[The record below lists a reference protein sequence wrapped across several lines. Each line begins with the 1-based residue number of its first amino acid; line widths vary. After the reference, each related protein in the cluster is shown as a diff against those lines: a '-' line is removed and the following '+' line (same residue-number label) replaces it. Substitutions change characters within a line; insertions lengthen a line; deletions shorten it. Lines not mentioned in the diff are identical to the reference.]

1 MYNYFQLNSALNEFQ
16 KQACNDAVVL
26 TNEKCDIL
34 ECLERLRPTYLEPII
49 LLSNP
54 ELHQVYSFKKKKFS
68 IKGLIEKNKL
78 IESIKYIRIKNI
90 IHSIRVLVDEIPFL
104 LAKVHPDQF
113 TYEKYKSWEEP
124 NGIIA
129 FSIHQKQN
137 QYMRQLVSEYKNWM
151 HSIIQ
156 TDESFNRK
164 IDISSGIYYVK
175 KSKDGML
182 PNFLQT
188 HILDIKQGIQY
199 DDEVILYLV
208 KRCYRIVN
216 LTISYVINKHKTKV

>member
-1 MYNYFQLNSALNEFQ
+1 MYFQLNSTLNEFQ

-34 ECLERLRPTYLEPII
+34 ECLERLRPIYLEPII
-49 LLSNP
+49 LFNNLG
-54 ELHQVYSFKKKKFS
+54 LHHVYSFKKKKFS
-68 IKGLIEKNKL
+68 IKGLIEENKL
-78 IESIKYIRIKNI
+78 IESIKYIRTKNI
-90 IHSIRVLVDEIPFL
+90 IHSIRVLINEIPSL
-104 LAKVHPDQF
+104 LAKVHPNQF
-113 TYEKYKSWEEP
+113 IYERNQSWEEP

-129 FSIHQKQN
+129 FSLHQKQN
-137 QYMRQLVSEYKNWM
+137 QYMRQLVSEYNNWI

-164 IDISSGIYYVK
+164 TDISSGIYYVK
-175 KSKDGML
+175 KSKDGTL

-199 DDEVILYLV
+199 DDEVIQHLV
-208 KRCYRIVN
+208 KRCYKIVN

>member
-54 ELHQVYSFKKKKFS
+54 ELHQVYSFKKKKSS
-68 IKGLIEKNKL
+68 IKGLIEENKL

-90 IHSIRVLVDEIPFL
+90 IHSIRVLIEEIPSL
-104 LAKVHPDQF
+104 LTKVHPDQF
-113 TYEKYKSWEEP
+113 IHERNQNWEEA

-129 FSIHQKQN
+129 FSLN
-137 QYMRQLVSEYKNWM
+137 QEHNLYMKQLVSEYYNWM
-151 HSIIQ
+151 RKIIQ
-156 TDESFNRK
+156 TDESFNKRA
-164 IDISSGIYYVK
+164 DIFSGIYNVK
-175 KSKDGML
+175 MNKDGTL
-182 PNFLQT
+182 PDFLQT
-188 HILDIKQGIQY
+188 YILDTKQGIQY
-199 DDEVILYLV
+199 DDENIQDLI
-208 KRCYRIVN
+208 KQCYKTVN
-216 LTISYVINKHKTKV
+216 FTISYVINKNKTKV